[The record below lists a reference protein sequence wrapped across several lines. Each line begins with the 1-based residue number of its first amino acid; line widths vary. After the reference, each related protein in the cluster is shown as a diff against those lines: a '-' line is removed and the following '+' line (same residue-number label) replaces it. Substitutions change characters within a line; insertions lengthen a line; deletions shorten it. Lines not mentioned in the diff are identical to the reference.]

1 MSVKYVV
8 QKNTLKNKKKN
19 QNYYPQLVIN
29 GVLGT
34 KDLADIIAGRSSL
47 TRGDVRNV
55 IDNLADVMNI
65 QLRNGLSIHLE
76 GFGQFRLGLTEA
88 KTVENEE
95 DARPD
100 SRHLTIRF
108 APEQDRHSD
117 GKLRTRAMVADNIEF
132 ERVWKKDPKKAE
144 KNTQGGSSSSSDGS
158 PSAGNDL

>member
-1 MSVKYVV
+1 MSVKFTV
-8 QKNTLKNKKKN
+8 QENKLKNRKKG
-19 QNYYPQLVIN
+19 QNYYPRLVIN

-144 KNTQGGSSSSSDGS
+144 GQNTPGGGGT
-158 PSAGNDL
+158 PGGNDL